1 MLLVEDDETD
11 ARLIVRLLKK
21 LPYEVTSL
29 RIWSLDAL
37 RDELTTGVWD
47 IVLADYILTGFDAL
61 DVLEMV
67 KSMRPDLPVIVVSGK
82 VGEDVAVGTLVA
94 GARDY
99 VMKDNLRRLGPAIE
113 RELAEA
119 AGARRRRQAEA
130 ELEEAHRRVELVI
143 SNAPILLFAVNRNG
157 ELTLTQGR
165 ALQSLGLKAG
175 ENVGRRILDLYG
187 DIPGVREHVDRAQEG
202 ESGSIDLNIGPVAL
216 QVRYAP
222 TYGDD
227 GLLSGFSGIGIDVTD
242 QWKAESELRCSQERL
257 AATLKR
263 ARKQAAELSR
273 SNAELAKFAYVASHD
288 LQEPLRKVSSFCQL
302 LQDRYGDQ
310 LDDRAREYIRYAVDG
325 AVRMQELILALLEW
339 SRVGSRLE
347 TEETVDCNCALREA
361 LTNLEAS
368 IEKSGAK
375 ITYDDLPVVRWVHTR
390 VVQLFQNLLGNAI
403 KFRQDAPPS
412 IHVGAERTDEGWRFS
427 VEDNGIGIEAQ
438 YQDRIFE
445 VFQRL
450 HTRDE
455 YPGTGVGLSL
465 CKKIVE
471 SRGGKIWV
479 ESVPGEGSTFIWTCA
494 EENCDD
500 DIPSSTPD

>member
-202 ESGSIDLNIGPVAL
+202 EVRKYRFEHRSGCIAGPV
-216 QVRYAP
+216 
-222 TYGDD
+222 
-227 GLLSGFSGIGIDVTD
+227 
-242 QWKAESELRCSQERL
+242 
-257 AATLKR
+257 
-263 ARKQAAELSR
+263 
-273 SNAELAKFAYVASHD
+273 
-288 LQEPLRKVSSFCQL
+288 
-302 LQDRYGDQ
+302 
-310 LDDRAREYIRYAVDG
+310 
-325 AVRMQELILALLEW
+325 
-339 SRVGSRLE
+339 
-347 TEETVDCNCALREA
+347 
-361 LTNLEAS
+361 
-368 IEKSGAK
+368 
-375 ITYDDLPVVRWVHTR
+375 
-390 VVQLFQNLLGNAI
+390 
-403 KFRQDAPPS
+403 
-412 IHVGAERTDEGWRFS
+412 RT
-427 VEDNGIGIEAQ
+427 
-438 YQDRIFE
+438 
-445 VFQRL
+445 
-450 HTRDE
+450 H
-455 YPGTGVGLSL
+455 
-465 CKKIVE
+465 
-471 SRGGKIWV
+471 IW
-479 ESVPGEGSTFIWTCA
+479 G
-494 EENCDD
+494 
-500 DIPSSTPD
+500 

>member
-1 MLLVEDDETD
+1 M
-11 ARLIVRLLKK
+11 
-21 LPYEVTSL
+21 
-29 RIWSLDAL
+29 
-37 RDELTTGVWD
+37 
-47 IVLADYILTGFDAL
+47 
-61 DVLEMV
+61 
-67 KSMRPDLPVIVVSGK
+67 
-82 VGEDVAVGTLVA
+82 
-94 GARDY
+94 
-99 VMKDNLRRLGPAIE
+99 
-113 RELAEA
+113 
-119 AGARRRRQAEA
+119 
-130 ELEEAHRRVELVI
+130 
-143 SNAPILLFAVNRNG
+143 
-157 ELTLTQGR
+157 
-165 ALQSLGLKAG
+165 
-175 ENVGRRILDLYG
+175 
-187 DIPGVREHVDRAQEG
+187 
-202 ESGSIDLNIGPVAL
+202 NIGPVAL